1 MAIRIAIKASSIAA
15 VRSRSSTQCDPTKQ
29 LRLGKRRAV
38 SLQRF
43 S

>member
-15 VRSRSSTQCDPTKQ
+15 VRSRSSARRDLTKQ

-38 SLQRF
+38 RLQRF